1 MAMDDDRT
9 WIPVDESR
17 ARTHVEEIDPQRAHE
32 GASAKADSFIS
43 VIEEG
48 TFLRECIRRSIQSAL
63 SSPVITYSTVSE
75 LEGQLRHAAPRLVIL
90 SVMQSN
96 EASATALKVLLELVP
111 TVPVIVL
118 SAVDDVDLARTA
130 LRLGAKGYIPV
141 TMGFEI
147 AVEALRFVLAGGA
160 YVPADYLTARQP
172 HVAPFRSSPPGAVTG
187 RELAVIRAI
196 QQGKSNKTIA
206 YDLCMCETTVKAHV
220 RNVMKEL
227 EAKNR
232 TQLAI
237 KAQNNPPSDA

>member
-1 MAMDDDRT
+1 M
-9 WIPVDESR
+9 SR
-17 ARTHVEEIDPQRAHE
+17 AQEHMWRKLTRNARTKAP
-32 GASAKADSFIS
+32 SAKADSFIS

-172 HVAPFRSSPPGAVTG
+172 HVAPFRSSPPGA
-187 RELAVIRAI
+187 R
-196 QQGKSNKTIA
+196 QGANSRSFARSSKVSRTKSSPTS
-206 YDLCMCETTVKAHV
+206 CVCVKP
-220 RNVMKEL
+220 R
-227 EAKNR
+227 
-232 TQLAI
+232 
-237 KAQNNPPSDA
+237 